1 MNGCPWNEDTDWLP
15 RLHRHRRGDN
25 RYIWLAEK
33 HGGILKNADQV
44 RESLAKHRR
53 DERLRMDGTNQ
64 IIVGPLVILG
74 IVIDGHYRTMTLDQE
89 E

>member
-1 MNGCPWNEDTDWLP
+1 MITGINTLTPYYSIAK
-15 RLHRHRRGDN
+15 HRRD
-25 RYIWLAEK
+25 
-33 HGGILKNADQV
+33 
-44 RESLAKHRR
+44 ESLAKHRR
-53 DERLRMDGTNQ
+53 DERQRMDGTNQ